1 MNIPFLREKFFPSI
15 FFLKSHSTS
24 SNTRSEHEKKF
35 IDLCSSPLEKVLK
48 ELHSSEQGLTNEQAD
63 ALLREY
69 GSNDL
74 GKKTQQGFFRE
85 ILARSKNPLVIQLI
99 VICIVSLLM
108 SDLPSAIIVG
118 CMVILSI
125 GFAYFQEYRTNRAVE
140 KLRAMVQT
148 NCHVIRQ
155 GQEIEISMTDIVPG
169 DLIALQAGSLIAAD
183 MRLLSAKDFFV
194 SQSSLTGE
202 SMPVEKTALP
212 NHSSPGI
219 EKSALELCNAIF
231 QGCNVISGSAR
242 ALVINTGV
250 RTYFGAMSQKLAS
263 STPVLTS
270 FDRGIAGFTWLM
282 IRFMVVMVSLVFL
295 IIGLRN
301 HHWPEALLFG
311 LSVAVGLTPEMLPMI
326 VAVNLAKGAMAMS
339 KKKVIVKRLNAI
351 QNFGAINI
359 LCTDKTGTLTQD
371 RVILEKSVDVTNRDS
386 DDVLRY
392 AYMNSYYQTGM
403 RSLLDASVLS
413 HTDLDVDRD
422 CRKVDEIPFDFQRK
436 RMSVVVDYEG
446 DHVLVCKGSV
456 EDIYRVCTQYQVDD
470 EVYMM
475 IDLIKNDLLEEYEKL
490 SRDGYRVLGI
500 AYREFSQDKTTF
512 SIADESELT
521 LLGYIAFLDPPK
533 ESAHKAI
540 ASLRSYGVTTK
551 ILTGDNAIVTRK
563 ICKDVG
569 IEVDEVITGDQLLS
583 LTEEQLGT
591 LSEEKNVFARLS
603 PSQKEQII
611 LALQKRGHV
620 IGYLGDGINDALS
633 MRAADVGIS
642 VDTAQDIAKESADII
657 LLEKSLMVLEDG
669 ILEGRKVFGNI
680 LKYIRMGASS
690 NFGNMFSMVGS
701 ACFLPFLPM
710 APIQVL
716 VNNLLYDTSQIGIPS
731 DHVDAEYLLK
741 PRKWNIGNIGRY
753 MLCIGPLS
761 SIFDYTTFFLMLYF
775 FHCHLFKDPQTTPAM
790 KEYYEKLFHTGWFVE
805 SILTQTLIVHIIRT
819 ARVPF
824 FQSIASPFL
833 LMMTSLTMILGAIIP
848 YSSLGAYFQMVPL
861 PPIYWVWIAGFLL
874 CYATMTH
881 KVNVWCL
888 KRFGIN

>member
-1 MNIPFLREKFFPSI
+1 MI
-15 FFLKSHSTS
+15 
-24 SNTRSEHEKKF
+24 SEHEKHF
-35 IDLCSSPLEKVLK
+35 IRACQASGEEALRMLESSD
-48 ELHSSEQGLTNEQAD
+48 QGLSGEQAEEC
-63 ALLREY
+63 LLKF
-69 GSNDL
+69 GPNDL
-74 GKKTQQGFFRE
+74 GKKTHQGFLKE
-85 ILARSKNPLVIQLI
+85 ILMRCKNPLVIQLL
-99 VICIVSLLM
+99 VICIVSIIM
-108 SDLPSAIIVG
+108 GQPQSATVVG
-118 CMVILSI
+118 FMIFLSI
-125 GFAYFQEYRTNRAVE
+125 GISYCQEHRTSKAVE
-140 KLRAMVQT
+140 KLREMVQT
-148 NCHVIRQ
+148 NCLLLRN
-155 GQEIEISMTDIVPG
+155 GQECEVPMTEVVPG
-169 DLIALQAGSLIAAD
+169 DIVLLQAGSLIAAD
-183 MRLLSAKDFFV
+183 MRLIAAKDFFV

-202 SMPVEKTALP
+202 SMPVEKNVENLSSKKQNLSALDLP
-212 NHSSPGI
+212 N
-219 EKSALELCNAIF
+219 AVF
-231 QGCNVISGSAR
+231 QGSNVISGSAK

-250 RTYFGAMSQKLAS
+250 QTYFGAISQKLS
-263 STPVLTS
+263 SAPVLTS

-282 IRFMVVMVSLVFL
+282 IRFMIVMVSVVFL

-301 HHWPEALLFG
+301 HDWAQALLFG

-326 VAVNLAKGAMAMS
+326 VAVNLSKGAMAMS
-339 KKKVIVKRLNAI
+339 RKKVIVKRLNAI
-351 QNFGAINI
+351 QNFGAIDI

-392 AYMNSYYQTGM
+392 AYMNSYYQTGL
-403 RSLLDASVLS
+403 RNLLDASVLS

-422 CRKVDEIPFDFQRK
+422 CKKVDEIPFDFQRK

-446 DHVLVCKGSV
+446 DHVLVCKGAV
-456 EDIYRVCTQYQVDD
+456 EDIYKACTHYQVDD

-500 AYREFSQDKTTF
+500 AYREFPQDKTTF

-540 ASLRSYGVTTK
+540 ASLKSYGVATK
-551 ILTGDNAIVTRK
+551 ILTGDNALVTRK

-569 IEVDEVITGDQLLS
+569 LDAGEVITGDQLVS
-583 LTEEQLGT
+583 LNEEELGA
-591 LSEEKNVFARLS
+591 LAEKSNVFARLS
-603 PSQKEQII
+603 PAQKERII
-611 LALQKRGHV
+611 IALQKRGHV
-620 IGYLGDGINDALS
+620 IGYMGDGINDALS

-642 VDTAQDIAKESADII
+642 VDTAVDVAKESADII

-690 NFGNMFSMVGS
+690 NFGNMFSVVGG

-731 DHVDAEYLLK
+731 DNVDEEYLQK
-741 PRKWNIGNIGRY
+741 PRQWNIGNIGRY

-761 SIFDYTTFFLMLYF
+761 SIFDYATFFLMLYF
-775 FHCHLFKDPQTTPAM
+775 FKCHLFDNPNTSIEM
-790 KEYYEKLFHTGWFVE
+790 KGYYEKLFHTGWFVE

-819 ARVPF
+819 SKIPF

-833 LMMTSLTMILGAIIP
+833 LLMTFLIMTIGATLP
-848 YSSLGAYFQMVPL
+848 YTGLGAYFEMVPL
-861 PPIYWVWIAGFLL
+861 PLIYWIWIAAFLI
-874 CYATMTH
+874 CYATITH

-888 KRFGIN
+888 KKFGIS